1 MQGPGTPTLDQ
12 LRVFL
17 TVVESGSFAAAGRRL
32 NRATSVISY
41 AIANLELQLGL
52 PLFDREATRRP
63 QLTQAGRAVL
73 AEARTVAHSIDTL
86 RAKVSGLLGGLEA
99 ELGFVSSVLMP
110 GARLVDALTA
120 FQAEFPTVSLRLNVE
135 ALGAAQLSVAEG
147 RADLGISVEL
157 WTQDSEP
164 LELIAV
170 GEVEMLPVA
179 APNHPL
185 AGADGLVPGAARA
198 HVQLVITDRTPLSQ
212 GQEFGVIAD
221 RTWRLSDLSTK
232 HTLLLAGIGWGSMPA
247 HMVEADIAAGRLV
260 ELNLPEA
267 RRRRLPLTAIY
278 RTDHPPGPAGRWL
291 IRRFVEQAEREA
303 AAREGAP
310 VQGAPPTMP
319 SAAAG

>member
-17 TVVESGSFAAAGRRL
+17 TVVEAGSFAAAGRRL

-52 PLFDREATRRP
+52 PLFDRAATRRP

-73 AEARTVAHSIDTL
+73 TEARTVAHGIDTL

-120 FQAEFPTVSLRLNVE
+120 FQIEFPTVALRLNVE
-135 ALGAAQLSVAEG
+135 ALGAAQELVTSG
-147 RADLGISVEL
+147 RADLGISAEL
-157 WTQDSEP
+157 WNRDTDA

-185 AGADGLVPGAARA
+185 AGAGGRVPGAARE
-198 HVQLVITDRTPLSQ
+198 HVQLVITDRSPLSQ
-212 GQEFGVIAD
+212 GQEFGVVAN
-221 RTWRLSDLSTK
+221 RTWRLSDLGTK
-232 HTLLLAGIGWGSMPA
+232 HTLLLAGIGWGSMPT

-260 ELNLPEA
+260 ELTLAEA
-267 RRRRLPLTAIY
+267 GRRRLPLTAIH
-278 RTDHPPGPAGRWL
+278 RADQPPGPAGRWL
-291 IRRFVEQAEREA
+291 IRRFVEQAEQEA
-303 AAREGAP
+303 QARTG
-310 VQGAPPTMP
+310 
-319 SAAAG
+319 